1 MFVLYVELR
10 ARIVIGNSL
19 NVYVSGK
26 LYRLERGVMHSMC
39 VFSFIACNKKLQH
52 AAAEC
57 CGTCSHEKS
66 SVVVL

>member
-39 VFSFIACNKKLQH
+39 VFFPLLHATKSCSTQLQNVVGRVLTKKVQ
-52 AAAEC
+52 
-57 CGTCSHEKS
+57 
-66 SVVVL
+66 